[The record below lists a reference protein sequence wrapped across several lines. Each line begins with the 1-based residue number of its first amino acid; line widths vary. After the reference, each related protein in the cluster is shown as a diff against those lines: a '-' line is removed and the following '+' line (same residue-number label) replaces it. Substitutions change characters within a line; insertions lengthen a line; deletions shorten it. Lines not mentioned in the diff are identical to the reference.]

1 MRSQELLSQARP
13 IVERA
18 ARSVGPIERAE
29 ILPSE
34 MYVSETFWA
43 FEKKAIFEREWLCV
57 GHVNEVPN
65 PGDHMPLTV
74 LDEPVLM
81 VRDQDGTVRV
91 LSAVCQHRGH
101 PLIGGVLE
109 HDRSS
114 PCLNSKRLVCPYHN
128 WVYALDGSL
137 VGAPSM
143 DETTPVSE
151 LRKTIR
157 LHRFRTE
164 IFHGLVFI
172 NFDDNAAPLDLGLG
186 RLAEEF
192 ATYPL
197 QDLVPSHMLAQ
208 TGLKWNWKLHH
219 ENALEPYHTDYVHKG
234 FHASVPSHL
243 TQFCPFEP
251 GDGQVMRWTG
261 FKEGDSDLYQADGNS
276 LPEIEGLTTVQRRRV
291 MFVSLMPTVVL
302 VLQPA
307 SVVLSVLNP
316 RSAGIME
323 MRRVTLYPKAA
334 VVHPDYERITHENFE
349 RMKII
354 LAQDSVTQ
362 AALQEAYCSRFA
374 PRGRLSRLESAIPQ
388 LNAWVL
394 ERYRLALGECRM

>member
-1 MRSQELLSQARP
+1 MRGQELTGQLRGQELLSHARP
-13 IVERA
+13 IIDRA
-18 ARSVGPIERAE
+18 ARSVGPVEQAE
-29 ILPSE
+29 ILPPE

-74 LDEPVLM
+74 LDEPVLL
-81 VRDQDGTVRV
+81 VRDQGGTVRV
-91 LSAVCQHRGH
+91 LSAICQHRGH
-101 PLIGGVLE
+101 PMIGGVVE
-109 HDRSS
+109 HDCSS
-114 PCLNSKRLVCPYHN
+114 PCLNRTRLVCPYHN

-151 LRKTIR
+151 LRKTIH

-172 NFDDNAAPLDLGLG
+172 NFDDNAAPLDRGLG

-243 TQFCPFEP
+243 TKFCEFQT
-251 GDGQVMRWTG
+251 GDGQVMRSTG
-261 FKEGDSDLYQADGNS
+261 FLEHGGDLYQEKGRS
-276 LPEIEGLTTVQRRRV
+276 LPEISGLTEEQR
-291 MFVSLMPTVVL
+291 
-302 VLQPA
+302 
-307 SVVLSVLNP
+307 N
-316 RSAGIME
+316 
-323 MRRVTLYPKAA
+323 
-334 VVHPDYERITHENFE
+334 
-349 RMKII
+349 
-354 LAQDSVTQ
+354 
-362 AALQEAYCSRFA
+362 
-374 PRGRLSRLESAIPQ
+374 
-388 LNAWVL
+388 
-394 ERYRLALGECRM
+394 